1 MTTRMIDAPV
11 GRIELEAESGALV
24 RLTMLPT
31 KDSSARRR
39 DNAPVSRDDTR
50 VLDAAERQLAE
61 YFAGR
66 RTSFDLPLSP
76 EGTAFRQQ
84 VWRALCDI
92 PYGETRTY
100 GDLARKLK
108 TAARAVGGA
117 CGANPIAIVVPCHR
131 VVGGGGAIGG
141 FSGGDGCD
149 TKRVLLALEERDTL
163 FAKKQRHG

>member
-1 MTTRMIDAPV
+1 MISSPI
-11 GRIELEAESGALV
+11 GRIELEAEGGALV

-31 KDSSARRR
+31 KDSSAPRR
-39 DNAPVSRDDTR
+39 DNAPVSRDDAR
-50 VLDAAERQLAE
+50 VLDETEHQLKE
-61 YFAGR
+61 YFAR
-66 RTSFDLPLSP
+66 KRTNFDLPLHP

-117 CGANPIAIVVPCHR
+117 CGANPIAIIVPCHR
-131 VVGGGGAIGG
+131 VTGGHGALGG

-149 TKRVLLALEERDTL
+149 TKRILLALEERDTL
-163 FAKKQRHG
+163 FGKKQGHG